1 MALGETNI
9 DNTHKRIR
17 RRWAISEIY
26 LDHANKDLKKAGVRH
41 DTGGVCFLFFFF
53 LNPTSKHQVMSQFII
68 TNPKYHRLLFFFF
81 PPIGYWFNIPTQVA
95 PFKK

>member
-9 DNTHKRIR
+9 DNTHKRIK

-41 DTGGVCFLFFFF
+41 DTGGVMFSVFFKVQQA
-53 LNPTSKHQVMSQFII
+53 NTK
-68 TNPKYHRLLFFFF
+68 
-81 PPIGYWFNIPTQVA
+81 
-95 PFKK
+95 